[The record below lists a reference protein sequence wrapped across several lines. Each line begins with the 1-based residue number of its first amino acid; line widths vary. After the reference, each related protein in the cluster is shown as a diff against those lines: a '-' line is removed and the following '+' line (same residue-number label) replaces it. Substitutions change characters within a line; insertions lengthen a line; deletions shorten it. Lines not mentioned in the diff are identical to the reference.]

1 MRAPRDMTGEE
12 LRKARKRADNDIALI
27 VARLRGSDP
36 EFRAAL
42 DRGIEL
48 DEEADRRASR

>member
-1 MRAPRDMTGEE
+1 MTGEE